1 MVALVTLQQAKRHLR
16 VLHDDENDDL
26 NDKIQQA
33 SEIVLDYIQ
42 RPELTWTDASNGTPS
57 DAPFRVQAAV
67 LLVLGGLWENRGDE
81 EIEQGQADG
90 YLAKSVTALL
100 HRLSRLA
107 YA

>member
-16 VLHDDENDDL
+16 ILHDDENDDL
-26 NDKIQQA
+26 QDKIQQ
-33 SEIVLDYIQ
+33 SSDIVMDYLQ
-42 RPELTWTDASNGTPS
+42 RPDLVWTDASGDTQS

-81 EIEQGQADG
+81 EMEQGQADG